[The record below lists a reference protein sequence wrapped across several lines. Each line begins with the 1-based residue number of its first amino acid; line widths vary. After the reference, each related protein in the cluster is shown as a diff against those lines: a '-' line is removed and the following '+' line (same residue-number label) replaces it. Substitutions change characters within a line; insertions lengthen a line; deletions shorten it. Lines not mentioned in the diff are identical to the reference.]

1 VGLDEAHAAHVGGEV
16 VDRARALGGGAAGLE
31 QGEVAHLVL
40 DARGLLVPL
49 VERLDVDGAD
59 LGMAALLQ
67 DADQMAADEAT
78 GAGDDH
84 EIILGHELPFA
95 PREGVYLAFQ
105 WLAMPVVVLQG
116 YTRGGRSRVA
126 ARLRDRRSAVK
137 LPSRFATDEF
147 AILMKKDVPTRK
159 TPLYQSHS
167 RYL

>member
-1 VGLDEAHAAHVGGEV
+1 MWVLTSTDSMHSAFGGEV
-16 VDRARALGGGAAGLE
+16 VDHARALGGGPAGLE

-84 EIILGHELPFA
+84 EIILGH
-95 PREGVYLAFQ
+95 
-105 WLAMPVVVLQG
+105 
-116 YTRGGRSRVA
+116 GRHLVW
-126 ARLRDRRSAVK
+126 RRHQRAV
-137 LPSRFATDEF
+137 PSIA
-147 AILMKKDVPTRK
+147 
-159 TPLYQSHS
+159 
-167 RYL
+167 